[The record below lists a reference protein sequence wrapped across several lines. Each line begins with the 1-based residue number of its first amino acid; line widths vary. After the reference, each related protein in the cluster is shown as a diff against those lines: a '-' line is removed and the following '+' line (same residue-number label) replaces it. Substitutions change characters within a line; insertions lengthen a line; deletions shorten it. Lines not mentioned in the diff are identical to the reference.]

1 MQIYIVVWRSTLLSS
16 LLHQLYDELDRQY
29 NACTYHLCF
38 YWCSSWIIYRVHTR
52 VLQIMWLFSYIITM
66 NIMWMAHY
74 TAISFCRST
83 PTASTFP
90 LPPHFT
96 GKITIPCVCEC
107 HDDKMSYSSFNSNQF
122 CCFFVPTE
130 QCDKLRSQCDKSGII
145 SVVLQKKFLAHITW
159 RTEQNKKTK
168 IARFLSSF
176 FAWRP
181 RFAHCRISYLR
192 IFIGCRT
199 EIVFHRCLFFSSP
212 FPFQPANHVNGNHI
226 HNQLLCCCM
235 FCLFF
240 CDFSSLLLFST

>member
-1 MQIYIVVWRSTLLSS
+1 M
-16 LLHQLYDELDRQY
+16 
-29 NACTYHLCF
+29 
-38 YWCSSWIIYRVHTR
+38 
-52 VLQIMWLFSYIITM
+52 
-66 NIMWMAHY
+66 
-74 TAISFCRST
+74 
-83 PTASTFP
+83 
-90 LPPHFT
+90 
-96 GKITIPCVCEC
+96 CEC

-199 EIVFHRCLFFSSP
+199 EIVFHRCLFFFFSISISTC
-212 FPFQPANHVNGNHI
+212 QPCQWQSHSQSAFM
-226 HNQLLCCCM
+226 LLYVL
-235 FCLFF
+235 FVLLRLFF
-240 CDFSSLLLFST
+240 SSTFLYINFSSDT